1 MTFLKRLF
9 GAAALAGAMAVMQ
22 TPAEAAQRATA
33 IHLAADMK
41 AQTKAETVTQ
51 QTARQIKSV
60 VPRKRSRCNG

>member
-33 IHLAADMK
+33 VHLAADMK
-41 AQTKAETVTQ
+41 AQTKITH
-51 QTARQIKSV
+51 QTARRIKSV

>member
-33 IHLAADMK
+33 IHLAAGTGM
-41 AQTKAETVTQ
+41 KAETVAQ
-51 QTARQIKSV
+51 QTAARQTKSV

>member
-22 TPAEAAQRATA
+22 TPAEAAQRAA
-33 IHLAADMK
+33 AVHLAGMK
-41 AQTKAETVTQ
+41 AQTVTH
-51 QTARQIKSV
+51 QTARRIKSV